1 MQTQVK
7 ATSLEALCG
16 QFDARQVIL
25 YDAGVLSAHPQ
36 LTEGEHD
43 RWQIYA
49 NLHLSLNH
57 ASRLHAYSPA
67 AEPLLVLAHQL
78 SPAAILFLL
87 YPFTTRIIVL
97 EANEIAL
104 SNHISPPEPD
114 ALTQAALQLSIN
126 DLKPFTPK
134 APDNFHS
141 IFTDLEKSAPSHTP
155 TDTQPITI
163 RKQQF

>member
-36 LTEGEHD
+36 LAEGEYD

-49 NLHLSLNH
+49 KLHLALNQV
-57 ASRLHAYSPA
+57 SRLHAYSPA
-67 AEPLLVLAHQL
+67 AEPWLLLAQQL

-87 YPFTTRIIVL
+87 YPFNTRIVSL
-97 EANEIAL
+97 EATQIAL
-104 SNHISPPEPD
+104 SKHLSQPEPD
-114 ALTQAALQLSIN
+114 TLALAALQLSVN
-126 DLKPFTPK
+126 DLKSSTSK
-134 APDNFHS
+134 SPDNFHS
-141 IFTDLEKSAPSHTP
+141 IFTDLDKSAPIPTP

-163 RKQQF
+163 RKQ